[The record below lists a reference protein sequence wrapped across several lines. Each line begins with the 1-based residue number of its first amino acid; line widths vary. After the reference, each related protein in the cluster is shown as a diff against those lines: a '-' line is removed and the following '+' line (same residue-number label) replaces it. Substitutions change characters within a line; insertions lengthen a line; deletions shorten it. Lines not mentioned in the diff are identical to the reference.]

1 LHGNDMSRVMPRFR
15 EQVFLL
21 RYRQQ
26 NDMTRP
32 RSRCQMR
39 DRSALILGQF
49 GFGVAASIAGLVV
62 MAALFR
68 IAVFDS
74 SLYPGL
80 VLWSQVMGGVA
91 LLLTPWT
98 VSALGRWQW
107 LVVVSIVL
115 GGVGLGLGLYIAAL
129 AGST

>member
-1 LHGNDMSRVMPRFR
+1 
-15 EQVFLL
+15 
-21 RYRQQ
+21 
-26 NDMTRP
+26 
-32 RSRCQMR
+32 
-39 DRSALILGQF
+39 
-49 GFGVAASIAGLVV
+49 

-107 LVVVSIVL
+107 LGVVSIVL
-115 GGVGLGLGLYIAAL
+115 GGVGLGLGLYISAFDGCNSGGIFRQSGWDCRKLVRAAVGAPCTSGKTCEAPL
-129 AGST
+129 VAA